1 MIHLPADLLALVH
14 SLAHSVGPRSDG
26 GRKVTMA
33 EAEQIV
39 EDALK
44 LASDIAELVRAGKSD
59 DLPW

>member
-26 GRKVTMA
+26 GRKVTLA
-33 EAEQIV
+33 EAEQIA
-39 EDALK
+39 EAALK
-44 LASDIAELVRAGKSD
+44 LASDIGELVKAGKAD